1 MDKHQYVKLFERK
14 LVHHCTPTLAGIKPA
29 NLFVCRD
36 ESVPGLGKSDSGI
49 ISAKAHERNLSY
61 ALRMTRDKL
70 YDCGVR
76 IELLARR
83 KSGVLLYV
91 YRPNML
97 RRDLSR
103 PEVARFLE
111 CEGYDTKS
119 LAACIELLH
128 KRICGTDLQS
138 TLSGSCAFP
147 HEIGLFLGYPYEDVV
162 GFIENK
168 GENYLCSGC
177 WKVYSSER
185 DAKECFCKFK
195 ECTRAYEE
203 LFDEGVSLECLAI
216 LDDAFPA
223 DEAFSQAS

>member
-1 MDKHQYVKLFERK
+1 MDKREYVKLFERK
-14 LVHHCTPTLAGIKPA
+14 LVHHCTPTLAGIKPGS
-29 NLFVCRD
+29 LFVCRD
-36 ESVPGLGKSDSGI
+36 ESVSGLGKSKSGI
-49 ISAKAHERNLSY
+49 VSARTHERNLAY
-61 ALRMTRDKL
+61 ALRATRDKL

-91 YRPNML
+91 YRSDLL
-97 RRDLSR
+97 RRD
-103 PEVARFLE
+103 
-111 CEGYDTKS
+111 

-147 HEIGLFLGYPYEDVV
+147 HEIGLFLGYPFEDVM

-177 WKVYSSER
+177 WKVYSCEQ
-185 DAKECFCKFK
+185 DAKECFCKYK

-223 DEAFSQAS
+223 DEAYSQAS

>member
-1 MDKHQYVKLFERK
+1 MDKREYVKLFERK
-14 LVHHCTPTLAGIKPA
+14 LVHHCTPTLAGIKPGS
-29 NLFVCRD
+29 LFVCRD
-36 ESVPGLGKSDSGI
+36 ESVPGLGRSKTIDL
-49 ISAKAHERNLSY
+49 A
-61 ALRMTRDKL
+61 RDKL

-91 YRPNML
+91 YRPDLL
-97 RRDLSR
+97 RRDLSQ
-103 PEVARFLE
+103 PEVASFLAQG
-111 CEGYDTKS
+111 GYDTGS

-138 TLSGSCAFP
+138 MLSGSCAFP
-147 HEIGLFLGYPYEDVV
+147 HEIGLFLGYPFEDVM

-177 WKVYSSER
+177 WKVYSCEQ
-185 DAKECFCKFK
+185 DAKECFCKYK

-223 DEAFSQAS
+223 DEAYSQAS

>member
-1 MDKHQYVKLFERK
+1 MDKREYVKLFERK
-14 LVHHCTPTLAGIKPA
+14 LVHHCTPTLAGIKPGS
-29 NLFVCRD
+29 LFVCRD
-36 ESVPGLGKSDSGI
+36 ESVPGLGRSKSGI
-49 ISAKAHERNLSY
+49 VPARDHERNLAY
-61 ALRMTRDKL
+61 ALRATRDKL

-91 YRPNML
+91 YRPDLL

-103 PEVARFLE
+103 PEVASFLAQ
-111 CEGYDTKS
+111 EGYDTGS

-138 TLSGSCAFP
+138 TLSGSCEFP
-147 HEIGLFLGYPYEDVV
+147 HEIGLFLGYPFEDVM

-177 WKVYSSER
+177 WKVYGNTQQAMTTFGR
-185 DAKECFCKFK
+185 YRKCA
-195 ECTRAYEE
+195 ALY
-203 LFDEGVSLECLAI
+203 LEQWKKGKSVEQLTVAV
-216 LDDAFPA
+216 
-223 DEAFSQAS
+223 